1 MDALYPFT
9 AAHNAI
15 LEASACLLAA
25 LEPGGADPV
34 RERSRA
40 REWFDMAE
48 EQLRGLAYPEAGL
61 VVAPPEGSA
70 PFHEHRGSPWPAA
83 LQTLEA
89 FRALRTSA
97 LAAGNPEQLVPVL
110 AELGALIPSR
120 HPDRLVAEAAAIK
133 IR

>member
-1 MDALYPFT
+1 MDALCPFT

-15 LEASACLLAA
+15 LEGSACLLAA
-25 LEPGGADPV
+25 LEPGADLV

-70 PFHEHRGSPWPAA
+70 LFHEHPGSPWPAG

-89 FRALRTSA
+89 FLALRTSA

-133 IR
+133 NR